1 MASFWQRST
10 VQVRVTLICCGILP
24 LAGAAAFA
32 PRAPK
37 TVDSRSPHSSPP
49 YNILSLGTVE
59 GRPFI
64 AVALNDKGVVIG
76 YPERKRVGTREFTPR
91 NGYIWSN
98 GQFKKIGNPPA
109 GEELVPLG
117 INSSGE
123 VVCSRK
129 TTGRVSIYLWSRNRM
144 RMIASFT
151 GYFGDWYERA
161 FINNL
166 GDIVFTERENDG
178 HSRTFM
184 WTKAGGLK
192 TISLRGA
199 ESTTAYALND
209 KQEVLVQAVSQQRM
223 LRTVLWRAG
232 QEQLLDGL
240 PLQGV
245 TAMNNRGQV
254 VGNLPIF
261 DPGSTVQAVPTHPFL
276 WWNGSLRDLAEK
288 ANLNHGSWMGGDPGV
303 NDRGEIIVGSALWRN
318 GGIQELKSLVS
329 RPGAWQSL
337 SGHAINNAGQIT
349 GSGFLKSEPRSFL
362 MTPRNSG
369 TPNSPTKTETTRK

>member
-10 VQVRVTLICCGILP
+10 TRTRVTLICCGMLP

-32 PRAPK
+32 PIAPK
-37 TVDSRSPHSSPP
+37 PIHNRSPLNSPR
-49 YNILSLGTVE
+49 YNIVSLGTVE

-76 YPERKRVGTREFTPR
+76 YPERKRLATRKWTPR
-91 NGYIWSN
+91 NGYTWSN
-98 GQFKKIGNPPA
+98 GQFKKIVHPPA

-117 INSSGE
+117 INNTGE

-129 TTGRVSIYLWSRNRM
+129 TAGRVSIYLWSRNRM
-144 RMIASFT
+144 RVIASFT
-151 GYFGDWYERA
+151 GYFGEWYERA

-166 GDIVFTERENDG
+166 GDVVFTEREIDG
-178 HSRTFM
+178 HNQSFM

-199 ESTTAYALND
+199 ESTTAYGLND
-209 KQEVLVQAVSQQRM
+209 KQEVLLGAVSQQRM

-232 QEQLLDGL
+232 KEQLLDGL
-240 PLQGV
+240 PLHGV

-276 WWNGSLRDLAEK
+276 WRNGSLRDLAKETK
-288 ANLNHGSWMGGDPGV
+288 LKHGNWMGGDPGI
-303 NDRGEIIVGSALWRN
+303 NDRGEIIVGSALWWN
-318 GGIQELKSLVS
+318 GGIQQLHSLVS
-329 RPGAWQSL
+329 RPGAWHSM
-337 SGHAINNAGQIT
+337 SGHAINNAEVIA
-349 GSGFLKSEPRSFL
+349 
-362 MTPRNSG
+362 
-369 TPNSPTKTETTRK
+369 